1 LDRGYALFP
10 NSRLCKEGFVKVK
23 VIEIE
28 RPWSVQVG
36 AEIERALRE
45 WLDDN
50 PNASIEHVAQ
60 TPISPPGKYGET
72 ERLLVT
78 IFYRD

>member
-1 LDRGYALFP
+1 M
-10 NSRLCKEGFVKVK
+10 KVK
-23 VIEIE
+23 VMEIE
-28 RPWSVQVG
+28 SDFSTYGRPQKI
-36 AEIERALRE
+36 AKIESALRE

-60 TPISPPGKYGET
+60 MPVASHSNAPGLT
-72 ERLLVT
+72 TSVLVT